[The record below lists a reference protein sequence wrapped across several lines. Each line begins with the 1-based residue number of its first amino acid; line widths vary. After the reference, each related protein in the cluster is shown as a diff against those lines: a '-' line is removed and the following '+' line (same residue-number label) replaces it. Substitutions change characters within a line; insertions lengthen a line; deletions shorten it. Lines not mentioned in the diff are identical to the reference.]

1 MDWDVVGVLGCW
13 GGDGDGGGG
22 GGDEARPSLDDPIRL
37 GTLTDTDNAP
47 HASRA
52 E

>member
-1 MDWDVVGVLGCW
+1 VDWDVVGVLGW
-13 GGDGDGGGG
+13 GGGDGDG
-22 GGDEARPSLDDPIRL
+22 ARPSLDDPIRL